1 MDLRPSSAHVW
12 TKCAIQP
19 LMASRLPP
27 EVPSDPAREGTCA
40 AWLAEMVLTK
50 QAPTAKDMVGAIH
63 ENGWVVDAEMAY
75 NIQPYVD
82 LIRSHG
88 GTIHTERKV
97 VLNQHIK
104 GTPDAFA
111 VLDAEGVLYVTD
123 LKYGYL
129 IVEPFQSPQVSVY
142 AGAIMKML
150 TARGVIIRRIVIGI
164 YQPRSWHPAGIY
176 RTWVCDPEQLGPYVK
191 WIEAQGEL
199 CQNPNALATP
209 GEHCEYCP
217 AAATCVALA
226 HEAYRLHAHLAAHV
240 QRHMTVAEMSQEL
253 AFLDMIEKM
262 ISGRKKA
269 VEAEAEA
276 RIHNAEHIPGWHLE
290 ERRGNRRLK
299 FDRMTVK
306 LITGI
311 DPVITKMATPAELER
326 MNADPAKVALVS
338 EMPRI
343 APKLKRVGR
352 DYYRNLFAQKDK

>member
-19 LMASRLPP
+19 LMASRMPP

-50 QAPTAKDMVGAIH
+50 QAPTAADMIGAIH

-75 NIQPYVD
+75 HIQPYIDKV
-82 LIRSHG
+82 RSHG
-88 GTIHTERKV
+88 GTVHTERKV
-97 VLNQHIK
+97 ILNQHIK

-111 VLDAEGVLYVTD
+111 VLDAEGVLRVDD

-129 IVEPFQSPQVSVY
+129 IVEPFQLPQTAIY
-142 AGAIMKML
+142 TGAILRML
-150 TARGVIIRRIVIGI
+150 TARDVVIRRVVIGI

-176 RTWVCDPEQLGPYVK
+176 RTWVTNPEELMAFVR

-199 CQNPNALATP
+199 CQNPNAMATP

-217 AAATCVALA
+217 AASTCAAVA
-226 HEAYRLHAHLAAHV
+226 HEGYRVHSMLVAET
-240 QRHMTVAEMSQEL
+240 QRHMSATEAVNEL

-269 VEAEAEA
+269 VEAEVEA
-276 RIHNAEHIPGWHLE
+276 RIQKAEHFPGWHLE
-290 ERRGNRRLK
+290 ERRGNRRFK
-299 FDRMTVK
+299 FDPLMVR
-306 LITGI
+306 ITTGV
-311 DPVITKMATPAELER
+311 DPRAMKVVSPAELER
-326 MNADPAKVALVS
+326 MGADPAKVALVS

-343 APKLKRVGR
+343 APKLKRVSKN
-352 DYYRNLFAQKDK
+352 YYANLFNVKG